1 MKKVFAAILVGMFV
15 TALVVVSDAA
25 TASEQ
30 AKAMV
35 EDAIAFHKANGKE
48 KVIAEANNPKG
59 RFVKDGI
66 YVAIHALDGT
76 MVAHPFNPKVIGM
89 NLLDVP
95 DPDGKFFRRD
105 VMETAKTKP
114 AGGWVDYKYKNPK
127 TNKTEQKTS
136 FVKKSGD
143 LVFVCGIYK

>member
-1 MKKVFAAILVGMFV
+1 MKKLLAAILVGAFV
-15 TALVVVSDAA
+15 VALAVVSYAA
-25 TASEQ
+25 TAADQ
-30 AKAMV
+30 AKALV
-35 EDAIAFHKANGKE
+35 EDAIAFYKANGKE
-48 KVIAEANNPKG
+48 KVVAEANNPKG
-59 RFVKDGI
+59 RFIKGDLYI
-66 YVAIHALDGT
+66 AIHALDGT
-76 MVAHPFNPKVIGM
+76 MLAHPFNPKVIGM